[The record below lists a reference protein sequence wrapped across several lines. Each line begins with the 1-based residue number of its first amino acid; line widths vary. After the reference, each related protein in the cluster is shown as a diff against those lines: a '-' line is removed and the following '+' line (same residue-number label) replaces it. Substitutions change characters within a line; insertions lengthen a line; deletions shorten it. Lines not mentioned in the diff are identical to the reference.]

1 MRIVLNTLRKYAKN
15 TLTEKIQG
23 ISYCWCTDF
32 SLPLHC
38 NNEHKHEQNHSA
50 RKGTEDST
58 RLCRI

>member
-1 MRIVLNTLRKYAKN
+1 MRIALNILRKCAKN
-15 TLTEKIQG
+15 ILTEEVWRIF
-23 ISYCWCTDF
+23 YCWCTDF

-58 RLCRI
+58 GLCGI